1 MVEIDCV
8 LKIITMISQSKGNI
22 FPLKASGC
30 RQFRKIIAIYIHIS
44 RREDF
49 TDKKRK
55 QSEVFHEFFKSI

>member
-1 MVEIDCV
+1 MYNTLMWLRSDCV

-30 RQFRKIIAIYIHIS
+30 RQFRKIIAIYIHIIS

-49 TDKKRK
+49 
-55 QSEVFHEFFKSI
+55 QA